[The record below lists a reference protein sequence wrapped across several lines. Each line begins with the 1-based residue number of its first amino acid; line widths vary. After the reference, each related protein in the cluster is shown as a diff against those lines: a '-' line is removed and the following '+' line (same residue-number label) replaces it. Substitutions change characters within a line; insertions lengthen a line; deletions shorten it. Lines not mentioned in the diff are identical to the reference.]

1 MDYAKES
8 LRLHGEWKGKIEVTA
23 RVPVETK
30 DDLSL
35 AYTPG
40 VAQPCLEIQKDLEKS
55 YELTRRWNL
64 CAVITDGSAVLGLGD
79 IGPEAGMP
87 VMEGKCVLF
96 KAFGDV
102 DAFPLCVKTHDVDE
116 FVNTVALISGS
127 FGGVNLEDISAP
139 RCFEIERKLK
149 ERCDI
154 PIFHDDQHGTA
165 VITDGSAVLGLGDIG
180 PEAGMPVMEGKCVL
194 FKAFGDVDAF
204 PLCVKTHDVDE
215 FVNTVALISGSFG
228 GVNLEDISAPR
239 CFEIERK
246 LKERCDIPIF
256 HDDQHGTA
264 VITLAG
270 LTNAL
275 KVVGKKKEDVRIVT
289 SGAGAAAI
297 AIVKLLLSAGFKN
310 VTMCD
315 RKGAIYKGREG
326 LNWIKEEMAEVTNL
340 EHKAGSLADMLV
352 GADVFIGVSAP
363 GTVTTEMVKTM
374 NKDAIVFACANP
386 TPEIF
391 PEDAKAGG
399 AKVIST
405 GRSDYPNQINNVLAF
420 PGIFRGA
427 FDVRASD
434 INEEMKV
441 AAAHALAELI
451 SESELS
457 EDYIIPKA
465 FDHRVGPAVAKA
477 VAEAA
482 RRSGVARI

>member
-8 LRLHGEWKGKIEVTA
+8 LKKHAEWKGKIEVIST
-23 RVPVETK
+23 VPVASSQ
-30 DDLSL
+30 DLSL

-40 VAQPCLEIQKDLEKS
+40 VAQPCLEIQKDVNKS
-55 YELTRRWNL
+55 YELTRRWNI
-64 CAVITDGSAVLGLGD
+64 CAVITDGTAVLGLGD

-96 KAFGDV
+96 KSFGNV
-102 DAFPLCVKTHDVDE
+102 DAFPLCVKTKDVDE
-116 FVNTVALISGS
+116 FVNTVYNISGS
-127 FGGVNLEDISAP
+127 FGGINLEDISAP

-149 ERCDI
+149 E
-154 PIFHDDQHGTA
+154 
-165 VITDGSAVLGLGDIG
+165 
-180 PEAGMPVMEGKCVL
+180 K
-194 FKAFGDVDAF
+194 
-204 PLCVKTHDVDE
+204 
-215 FVNTVALISGSFG
+215 
-228 GVNLEDISAPR
+228 
-239 CFEIERK
+239 
-246 LKERCDIPIF
+246 CDIPIF

-275 KVVGKKKEDVRIVT
+275 KVVGKKKEDVKIVT
-289 SGAGAAAI
+289 SGAGAAAV
-297 AIVKLLLSAGFKN
+297 AIVKLLLSAGYKN

-326 LNWIKEEMAEVTNL
+326 LNWIKEEMAEQTNL
-340 EHKAGSLADMLV
+340 EHKKGSLADMLV

-363 GTVTTEMVKTM
+363 GQVTTEMVKTM
-374 NKDAIVFACANP
+374 NKDAIIFACANP

-420 PGIFRGA
+420 PGIFRGT
-427 FDVRASD
+427 FDVRASE

-441 AAAHALAELI
+441 AAAEALANLVSPEELNA
-451 SESELS
+451 
-457 EDYIIPKA
+457 DYIIPKA
-465 FDHRVGPAVAKA
+465 FDPRVAPAVSKA

-482 RRSGVARI
+482 RRTGVARI

>member
-1 MDYAKES
+1 
-8 LRLHGEWKGKIEVTA
+8 
-23 RVPVETK
+23 
-30 DDLSL
+30 
-35 AYTPG
+35 
-40 VAQPCLEIQKDLEKS
+40 
-55 YELTRRWNL
+55 
-64 CAVITDGSAVLGLGD
+64 
-79 IGPEAGMP
+79 MP

-102 DAFPLCVKTHDVDE
+102 DAFPLCVKTHDE
-116 FVNTVALISGS
+116 
-127 FGGVNLEDISAP
+127 
-139 RCFEIERKLK
+139 
-149 ERCDI
+149 
-154 PIFHDDQHGTA
+154 
-165 VITDGSAVLGLGDIG
+165 
-180 PEAGMPVMEGKCVL
+180 
-194 FKAFGDVDAF
+194 
-204 PLCVKTHDVDE
+204 DE

-275 KVVGKKKEDVRIVT
+275 KVVGKKKEDVKIVT

-297 AIVKLLLSAGFKN
+297 AIVKLLLSAGFWN

-340 EHKAGSLADMLV
+340 ERRAGSLADMLV

-441 AAAHALAELI
+441 AAAHALAALI

-482 RRSGVARI
+482 RRTGVARI